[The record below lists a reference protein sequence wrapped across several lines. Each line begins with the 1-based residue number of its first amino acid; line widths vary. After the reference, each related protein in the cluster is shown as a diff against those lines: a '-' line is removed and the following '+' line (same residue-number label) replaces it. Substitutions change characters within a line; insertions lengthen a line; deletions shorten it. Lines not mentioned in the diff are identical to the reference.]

1 MKILFDKVGS
11 SGKPFD
17 FSSNG
22 MRIEGVLK
30 KSGYHRV
37 SLNAQ
42 LSGDVDLDCD
52 RCGDTFSSSLDGEL
66 KLSLS
71 DEVLKDKDD
80 LDIIEFLDGM
90 IDISYLL
97 DSEINAQ
104 KSTYNHCPKCD
115 NSDEDFELE
124 F

>member
-11 SGKPFD
+11 SAKPFD
-17 FSSNG
+17 FTSDGISISG
-22 MRIEGVLK
+22 LLK

-37 SLNAQ
+37 SLKATI
-42 LSGDVDLDCD
+42 SGDIELDCD
-52 RCGDTFSSSLDGEL
+52 RCGKTFSKCIDGDL

-71 DEVLKDKDD
+71 DEILKDKDD

-90 IDISYLL
+90 IDISYILE
-97 DSEINAQ
+97 SEVNLQ
-104 KSTYNHCPKCD
+104 KSTYNHCSECTS
-115 NSDEDFELE
+115 SDEDFEIE